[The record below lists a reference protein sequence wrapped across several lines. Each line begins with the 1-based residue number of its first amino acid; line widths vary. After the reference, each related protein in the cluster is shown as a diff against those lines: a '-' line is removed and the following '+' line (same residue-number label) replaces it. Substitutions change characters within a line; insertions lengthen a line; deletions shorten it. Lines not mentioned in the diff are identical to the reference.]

1 MRFGGALADRKLIRD
16 RHHYAPVGIIVSWMQ
31 IHLHRAASALCIRME
46 EGETW
51 TIPAE
56 FAVIWAGVICIH
68 FLSLSFFVCI
78 FGYEEKELDPEG
90 IFLSVKSSVYERA
103 KHMLIVHIFRAGE
116 IGQRARYPE
125 NLIIGAS

>member
-1 MRFGGALADRKLIRD
+1 MHFALGWKKERLGRYLPSSPLFGLVL
-16 RHHYAPVGIIVSWMQ
+16 
-31 IHLHRAASALCIRME
+31 
-46 EGETW
+46 
-51 TIPAE
+51 
-56 FAVIWAGVICIH
+56 FAFIF
-68 FLSLSFFVCI
+68 FLSLSFFVYV

>member
-1 MRFGGALADRKLIRD
+1 MHFALGWKKERLGRYLPSSPLFGLVL
-16 RHHYAPVGIIVSWMQ
+16 
-31 IHLHRAASALCIRME
+31 
-46 EGETW
+46 
-51 TIPAE
+51 
-56 FAVIWAGVICIH
+56 FAFIFYPFH
-68 FLSLSFFVCI
+68 FFVCV